1 MSKSIQTLAQL
12 VELKDQIRR
21 HNHQYHVLD
30 NPLIPDAEYD
40 RLMQQLL
47 VVEQSK
53 PDWITADSPS
63 KRVGASP
70 LLAFDQ
76 VQHQVP
82 MLSLNNV
89 FDSEALLN
97 FDRRVKE
104 RLKKQV
110 GTDISLPIT
119 YTCEPKLDG
128 IAVSLQYEQG
138 LLVRGATRGDG
149 NTGEDITTNLRTLNT
164 VPLKLLGS
172 QWPERLDV
180 RGEVYMTRSGFN
192 TLNQKLLER
201 GEKTYVNPRNTAAGS
216 LRQLDCRITANR
228 PLLLCVYGIGQ
239 VQGWQKIPKNHYDIL
254 QQLQQW
260 GFRTNPETR
269 RVADAK
275 ACLDYYDQLARQR
288 DQLDYEIDGVV
299 FKVDNLQQQQQL
311 GSVARAPRWAIAHK
325 FPAQEELTQLLKVE
339 FQVGRTGTIT
349 PVARLQP
356 VKVGG
361 ATVSNATLHNMGE
374 IKRLG
379 LREGDSVLV
388 RRAGDVIPKVVRVI
402 IERRLHDNQAIIA
415 PDCCPVCYGPVE
427 QITGEAAL
435 RCINGSSCATQIKQA
450 IHHFASRKAMDINGM
465 GEKLIATLV
474 DQKLITTAADLYNLT
489 QKQLASL
496 ERMGD
501 KSANNI
507 INALQAS
514 KQTQLDRF
522 LFALGIPEVGES
534 TARSLVHY
542 YGKLEPIM
550 MASEAA
556 LKHVN
561 DVGAV
566 VATKITQFFADP
578 HNRDMIASLQRA
590 GIGWPEY
597 EPQKQ
602 LQTDLPL
609 QGKVYV
615 ITGSLKSCERD
626 TLKARLQTLGGK
638 VSNNISQRTDCLIV
652 GQKAGSKL
660 NKAQAMDIT
669 IWNEET
675 VVAQLQS
682 LESGQ

>member
-1 MSKSIQTLAQL
+1 MSKGIQTLAQL
-12 VELKDQIRR
+12 AELKDQIRH
-21 HNHQYHVLD
+21 HNHQYHILD
-30 NPLIPDAEYD
+30 SPLIPDAEYD

-47 VVEQSK
+47 AVEQAK

-63 KRVGASP
+63 KRVGAAP
-70 LLAFDQ
+70 LLAFDH

-82 MLSLNNV
+82 MLSLDNA

-97 FDRRVKE
+97 FDRRVRE
-104 RLKKQV
+104 RLKKQA
-110 GTDISLPIT
+110 GTDVGLPIN

-192 TLNQKLLER
+192 MLNQTLLER

-239 VQGWQKIPKNHYDIL
+239 VQGWQIPKTHYAIL
-254 QQLQQW
+254 QQLKQW
-260 GFRTNPETR
+260 GFRTNRETR
-269 RVADAK
+269 RVTGAN
-275 ACLDYYDQLARQR
+275 ACLSYYDQLARQR

-361 ATVSNATLHNMGE
+361 VTVSNATLHNMDE
-374 IKRLG
+374 IKRLD
-379 LREGDSVLV
+379 LREGDNVLI

-402 IERRLHDNQAIIA
+402 IERRSHDNQAIVA
-415 PDCCPVCYGPVE
+415 PDCCPVCDGPVE

-465 GEKLIATLV
+465 GDKLIATLV

-489 QKQLASL
+489 QEQLASL
-496 ERMGD
+496 ERMGN

-514 KQTQLDRF
+514 KQTRLDRF

-534 TARSLVHY
+534 TARSLARH

-566 VATKITQFFADP
+566 VATKITQFFADT
-578 HNRDMIASLQRA
+578 HNRAMITSLQKA

-597 EPQKQ
+597 DPKKQ

-626 TLKARLQTLGGK
+626 TLKARLQTLGAK
-638 VSNNISQRTDCLIV
+638 VSNNISRRTDCLIV

-660 NKAQAMDIT
+660 SKAQALDII

-675 VVAQLQS
+675 AVAKLQS
-682 LESGQ
+682 LESGK